1 MAKCRERQRKG
12 NEKEK
17 EREKKE
23 KKGEENN
30 MGLSTRWPILYKD
43 RGLQHFYIN

>member
-1 MAKCRERQRKG
+1 MAKCRERQGKG

-17 EREKKE
+17 ERE